1 MTANPDHEDP
11 MTRPAKRAAA
21 ARYHHGDLQAAL
33 RNEAE
38 RILKTRGVAEV
49 SLREVARAVGVSHAA
64 PYRHYANREALLA
77 DVAAR
82 GFERLHTRFEALP
95 QHPKPAL
102 RFADLLRAYLEFAAA
117 EPAIYRLMFGPELRK
132 ADHPQ
137 MAQAGF
143 RALDAVRKAIEALD
157 IAMPAT
163 AEAMAAWSLA
173 HGLALLILDQ
183 RIEFEPGVDEPIDHL
198 ALAERAG
205 EIFLAG
211 LQARA
216 AAPAVAP
223 RRRARA

>member
-1 MTANPDHEDP
+1 
-11 MTRPAKRAAA
+11 MTRPAKRAAV

-33 RNEAE
+33 RDEAE

-82 GFERLHTRFEALP
+82 GFERLHARFEALP
-95 QHPKPAL
+95 QRPKPAQ

-132 ADHPQ
+132 ADHPP

-173 HGLALLILDQ
+173 HGLALLILDR

-205 EIFLAG
+205 DIFLAG

-216 AAPAVAP
+216 AALAP